1 MLNEEIELRLK
12 QLTEEL
18 TPELISSWIAEI
30 IKWNNRVMIYYNQLK
45 KQEDFD
51 NIISQKSQNVLEKI
65 QMIYKKR
72 RAAKDLITTSSILTD
87 GYVLLNEIG
96 EKIRGTSITYKIIT
110 TTQGSAVSQ
119 IKSGEQVYEWDVPL
133 EAFLKVTNAIEKS
146 RLVLRSTTTVHK
158 MLVAELNK
166 EKNPLT
172 IQGVSWD
179 SSKIKEYSQFV
190 DEIRHNTNYARWA
203 KVNEGNLLE
212 AFLRKEQYNIS
223 IYEAMEN
230 TMKKPDAF
238 FQGGDIDDVQ
248 IKGLKASIT
257 NLNTLIQNM
266 DRVLAILQSTQIDAQ
281 VLKQYMKKNAVEEH
295 INENLDNTIDQVVNE
310 LLQLFTSNVQR

>member
-1 MLNEEIELRLK
+1 MLNEEIALRCK

-18 TPELISSWIAEI
+18 TPELISFWIAEI
-30 IKWNNRVMIYYNQLK
+30 IKWNNRAMIYYNQLK
-45 KQEDFD
+45 SQEDFD
-51 NIISQKSQNVLEKI
+51 NIISSKSQDVLEKI
-65 QMIYKKR
+65 QMIYKR
-72 RAAKDLITTSSILTD
+72 RRVAKDLITTSSILTD
-87 GYVLLNEIG
+87 GYILLNKIG

-119 IKSGEQVYEWDVPL
+119 LKPGEQAYEWNVPL
-133 EAFLKVTNAIEKS
+133 EVFLKVTNAIEKS

-158 MLVAELNK
+158 MLIAELNN

-172 IQGVSWD
+172 IQGVPWD
-179 SSKIKEYSQFV
+179 SSRIKDYSQFV

-212 AFLRKEQYNIS
+212 AFLRKEQQNIS

-238 FQGGDIDDVQ
+238 FQGGDIDDIQ

-257 NLNTLIQNM
+257 NLNSLIQNM
-266 DRVLAILQSTQIDAQ
+266 DRVLTILQSTQIDVQ

-295 INENLDNTIDQVVNE
+295 INENLDNTIDQVVNK
-310 LLQLFTSNVQR
+310 LLEVFTSSVQR